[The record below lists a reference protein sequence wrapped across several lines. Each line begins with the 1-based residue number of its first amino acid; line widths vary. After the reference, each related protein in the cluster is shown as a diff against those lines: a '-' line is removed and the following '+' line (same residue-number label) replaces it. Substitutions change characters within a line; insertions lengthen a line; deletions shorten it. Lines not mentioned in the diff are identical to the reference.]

1 MVAFVVPL
9 QGSDPTANG
18 TNGPN
23 EILVDQV
30 TNGHLL
36 YVCHIA
42 TVYLYLSASGS
53 ERPSRRASLFAKE
66 CRVPGFL

>member
-18 TNGPN
+18 TNDPN

-42 TVYLYLSASGS
+42 TVYF
-53 ERPSRRASLFAKE
+53 LFKYKWLREAQ
-66 CRVPGFL
+66 